1 MDVRVLDCGSRDVK
15 LAWNEPLNGNSPIL
29 QYVVTST
36 RNPGEIF
43 SIIKNDMFYFTM
55 RMALR

>member
-1 MDVRVLDCGSRDVK
+1 MDVRVRECGRRDVE

-36 RNPGEIF
+36 KNPGEIF

-55 RMALR
+55 PVAFR

>member
-1 MDVRVLDCGSRDVK
+1 MRECGRRDVE

-36 RNPGEIF
+36 KNPGEIF

-55 RMALR
+55 PVAFR